1 MAKEDIIKYVMN
13 TPNNSNRAV
22 LSTMLDDVDE
32 KLPAVTVEDNGKVL
46 TVVNGTWD
54 KAEAGGGGSSKGY
67 ECTETR
73 TLLTDETCTFEASA
87 DMFRAR
93 LSYSDFIDADKLFV
107 IFDSVEYGPISKE
120 VIHNG
125 TYYGDVNIADGTVNF
140 DRFPFMIGS
149 SRQGIGDANTIAYV
163 YAETGGEHTIKI
175 EAIETIATTTPCFE
189 KAVQSVTAP
198 LMINFMEA
206 DAETGNIYFDK
217 TIGEVTNAYLKGRP
231 CILNYKFEGAD
242 NPGFFSAAAILD
254 KGKVSARVIFPRDIE
269 SMALYADVD
278 TGRLYGKETDMR

>member
-1 MAKEDIIKYVMN
+1 MSIVKAINELSGKE
-13 TPNNSNRAV
+13 
-22 LSTMLDDVDE
+22 
-32 KLPAVTVEDNGKVL
+32 AVTIEDAIRNV
-46 TVVNGTWD
+46 D
-54 KAEAGGGGSSKGY
+54 ISGGGDKGY
-67 ECTETR
+67 ECTDTR
-73 TLLTDETCTFEASA
+73 TLLTDETCTFEASH
-87 DMFRAR
+87 DIYRTR

-107 IFDSVEYGPISKE
+107 TFDSVEYGPISKE
-120 VIHNG
+120 VIHNV
-125 TYYGDVNIADGTVNF
+125 TYYGDINIADGTANF

-189 KAVQSVTAP
+189 KAVQSVTTP

-217 TIGEVTNAYLKGRP
+217 TFGEVTDAYLKGRP

-242 NPGFFSAAAILD
+242 YSGFFSAAAILD
-254 KGKVSARVIFPRDIE
+254 ASKADPERVIFPRGTE
-269 SMALYADVD
+269 SIVLYANFD
-278 TGRLYGKETDMR
+278 TGRLYGKETDTR

>member
-1 MAKEDIIKYVMN
+1 MGKEEVINYVMN

-22 LSTMLDDVDE
+22 LSTMLDDVGE
-32 KLPAVTVEDNGKVL
+32 KLPAITVEDNGKVL

-54 KAEAGGGGSSKGY
+54 KAEASGGGDKGY

-73 TLLTDETCTFEASA
+73 TLLTDETCTFETSA

-107 IFDSVEYGPISKE
+107 TFDSVEYGPISKGS
-120 VIHNG
+120 IDDG
-125 TYYGDVNIADGTVNF
+125 TYYGDVNIAEGAINF

-149 SRQGIGDANTIAYV
+149 SSSVTGGSIVYA
-163 YAETGGEHTIKI
+163 YAETGGEHAIKI
-175 EAIETIATTTPCFE
+175 ETVETVTTTTPCFE
-189 KAVQSVTAP
+189 KAVQSVMTP

-206 DAETGNIYFDK
+206 DAETGNVYFDK
-217 TIGEVTNAYLKGRP
+217 TFGEVTDAYFKGRP
-231 CILNYKFEGAD
+231 CILNYNFED
-242 NPGFFSAAAILD
+242 HSGFFSAAAILD